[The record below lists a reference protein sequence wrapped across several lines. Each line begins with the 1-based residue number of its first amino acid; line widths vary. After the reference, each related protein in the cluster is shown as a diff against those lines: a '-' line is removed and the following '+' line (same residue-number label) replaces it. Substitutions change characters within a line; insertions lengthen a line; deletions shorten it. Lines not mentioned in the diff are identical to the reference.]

1 MLKKVLTAIIL
12 MGLLSLFGCANT
24 QDEDTFGPTLP
35 GADEIYPTI
44 LVDGE
49 FYQWR
54 MGRAVMNEDVVNHA
68 DYDPEIFLKDMVL
81 YGEIIKES
89 GDHPEHDR
97 GLVCVF
103 DASGT
108 VYLDPYD
115 ENVVY
120 LWLTTDWFEDGVI
133 AFDKVNS
140 SDENKEEVKENDLYL
155 ENDPPRVT
163 GLDLNGYTG
172 YMDEF
177 YTYTNEFT
185 ECDYD
190 GDGKTDRLYRIDDV
204 TYYMSEYRIDF
215 GNGDKLYTGNVSETA
230 YPHVYPVD
238 LDKDGDEDIV
248 LTYTV
253 EPADREP
260 FTWCEIYSYDSKHH
274 FYTKEDSG
282 LSSLGGISHLPV
294 KLQRISSREA
304 AFTVVNTD
312 FTGFIGL
319 DRYYERYDD
328 DMLDQFWESIESNDG
343 ILNAMIVYAEVE
355 YGDVPCIHCYADTVN
370 GGWYYIVFDIVFD
383 EGEYR
388 ITNLNKVFDPFSAEF
403 SDSFASGII
412 PVYVPSD
419 VTFEKVQISSDDPY
433 EGMITSIG
441 DFNEDGITEKIVVDY
456 RDILAEG
463 IAFPGRIAVYD
474 ADGNILWNDTFSL
487 AYAGWCR
494 FYIAEIDN
502 IPCLI
507 RYFPPTARQGSW
519 ECYLQVYTLN
529 SDNEFATLEQIV
541 CDGTEENAEECKA
554 IAEQYLEH
562 AVMVVSTMD
571 SELKVYK

>member
-1 MLKKVLTAIIL
+1 MKKVHIAIIF
-12 MGLLSLFGCANT
+12 MCLLSLFGCTAYSGEKPAELPPALPACVYYNGNLYSHVGDVIYSLPEKAELIGET
-24 QDEDTFGPTLP
+24 NNVGSDMKSDLDSTVNGYVYTIPDNSTELLFQWKEWDEQ
-35 GADEIYPTI
+35 
-44 LVDGE
+44 VDGKE
-49 FYQWR
+49 PFLVLHSSSEENNVAESDI
-54 MGRAVMNEDVVNHA
+54 GSVDVQA
-68 DYDPEIFLKDMVL
+68 QPL
-81 YGEIIKES
+81 G
-89 GDHPEHDR
+89 R
-97 GLVCVF
+97 GLF
-103 DASGT
+103 
-108 VYLDPYD
+108 
-115 ENVVY
+115 
-120 LWLTTDWFEDGVI
+120 
-133 AFDKVNS
+133 
-140 SDENKEEVKENDLYL
+140 
-155 ENDPPRVT
+155 
-163 GLDLNGYTG
+163 GYTG
-172 YMDEF
+172 YVDEALSYMYRDEF
-177 YTYTNEFT
+177 S

-204 TYYMSEYRIDF
+204 SYYMSEYRIDF
-215 GNGDKLYTGNVSETA
+215 GNGDKLYSGNVAETA

-238 LDKDGDEDIV
+238 LDKDGDNDIV

-260 FTWCEIYSYDSKHH
+260 FTWCDIFCYDSSHRI
-274 FYTKEDSG
+274 YMKEESV
-282 LSSLGGISHLPV
+282 LHSSGGISHLPI
-294 KLQRISSREA
+294 KLQRISSYEA

-319 DRYYERYDD
+319 DRYYQKYDD
-328 DMLDQFWESIESNDG
+328 VMLDQFWENVESNDN
-343 ILNAMIVYAEVE
+343 IIEAMIVYAEVE
-355 YGDVPCIHCYADTVN
+355 YGDDPCIHCYADTVN
-370 GGWYYIVFDIVFD
+370 GGWYYIEFDIVFE
-383 EGEYR
+383 EGEYQ

-412 PVYVPSD
+412 PSYVPSD
-419 VTFEKVQISSDDPY
+419 VILEKVKISSDDPY

-441 DFNEDGITEKIVVDY
+441 DFNKDGLTEKIVVDY
-456 RDILAEG
+456 RDILADG
-463 IAFPGRIAVYD
+463 IAVPGRIAVYD

-529 SDNEFATLEQIV
+529 SDNEFATSEQIV

>member
-1 MLKKVLTAIIL
+1 MKGEVTDIGSYGRLSDMKKYFYIL
-12 MGLLSLFGCANT
+12 STIFIFYIFTGCGSVN
-24 QDEDTFGPTLP
+24 DTCVDMPVES
-35 GADEIYPTI
+35 EIKWAMCPAVM
-44 LVDGE
+44 VDGT
-49 FYQWR
+49 
-54 MGRAVMNEDVVNHA
+54 
-68 DYDPEIFLKDMVL
+68 L
-81 YGEIIKES
+81 Y
-89 GDHPEHDR
+89 
-97 GLVCVF
+97 F
-103 DASGT
+103 
-108 VYLDPYD
+108 
-115 ENVVY
+115 
-120 LWLTTDWFEDGVI
+120 TTGY
-133 AFDKVNS
+133 S
-140 SDENKEEVKENDLYL
+140 SDALGDAACDGMIESQVDGSELPAEDNQSNFGTGFPYRYGNIEGTIEVFSEGCWWIYATEYVKDNNLYL

-190 GDGKTDRLYRIDDV
+190 GDGKADRLYRVDDV
-204 TYYMSEYRIDF
+204 SYYMSEYRIDF
-215 GNGDKLYTGNVSETA
+215 GNGDKLYTENVSETA

-260 FTWCEIYSYDSKHH
+260 FTWCDIFCYDSSHRI
-274 FYTKEDSG
+274 YMKEESV
-282 LSSLGGISHLPV
+282 LHSSGGISHLPI
-294 KLQRISSREA
+294 KLQRISSYEA

-319 DRYYERYDD
+319 DRYYQKYDD
-328 DMLDQFWESIESNDG
+328 VMLDQFWENVESNDN
-343 ILNAMIVYAEVE
+343 IIEAMIVYAEVE
-355 YGDVPCIHCYADTVN
+355 YGDDPCIHCYTDTVS
-370 GGWYYIVFDIVFD
+370 GGWYYIEFDIVFE
-383 EGEYR
+383 EGEYQ

-412 PVYVPSD
+412 PSYVPSD
-419 VTFEKVQISSDDPY
+419 VILEEVKISSDDPY

-441 DFNEDGITEKIVVDY
+441 DFNKDGLTEKIVVDY

-463 IAFPGRIAVYD
+463 IAVPGWIAVYD

-529 SDNEFATLEQIV
+529 SDNEFTASEQIF
-541 CDGTEENAEECKA
+541 CDGTQESAEECKT

-562 AVMVVSTMD
+562 AIMLVSTMD

>member
-1 MLKKVLTAIIL
+1 MKKVHASIIF
-12 MGLLSLFGCANT
+12 MCLLSLFGCADT
-24 QDEDTFGPTLP
+24 QDEVTYGPTLP
-35 GADEIYPTI
+35 GDDEIFPTI
-44 LVDGE
+44 LV
-49 FYQWR
+49 
-54 MGRAVMNEDVVNHA
+54 
-68 DYDPEIFLKDMVL
+68 
-81 YGEIIKES
+81 
-89 GDHPEHDR
+89 
-97 GLVCVF
+97 
-103 DASGT
+103 
-108 VYLDPYD
+108 
-115 ENVVY
+115 
-120 LWLTTDWFEDGVI
+120 
-133 AFDKVNS
+133 
-140 SDENKEEVKENDLYL
+140 EEVTESEISSVDVQAQPGWTYL
-155 ENDPPRVT
+155 TD
-163 GLDLNGYTG
+163 YTG
-172 YMDEF
+172 YVDEILPHMYRDEF
-177 YTYTNEFT
+177 S

-260 FTWCEIYSYDSKHH
+260 FTWCDIFSYDSAHH
-274 FYTKEDSG
+274 IYLKEDPG

-319 DRYYERYDD
+319 ARYYERYDD

-355 YGDVPCIHCYADTVN
+355 YGDVPCIHCYADTVS

-403 SDSFASGII
+403 ADSSASGII

-463 IAFPGRIAVYD
+463 LAVPGRIALYD
-474 ADGNILWNDTFSL
+474 ADGDILWCDTFGL
-487 AYAGWCR
+487 PYDGWCR
-494 FYIAEIDN
+494 FYIAEIDD

-507 RYFPPTARQGSW
+507 SYFPPVARQGSW

-529 SDNEFATLEQIV
+529 SDNEFTVSEQIF
-541 CDGTEENAEECKA
+541 CDGTKESADECKV
-554 IAEQYLEH
+554 IAEKYLEH
-562 AVMVVSTMD
+562 AVMLVSTMD